1 MRCSTS
7 ATATTAPLCAASR
20 QQLQRLDTVYGA
32 LLRISPLVGNGAPY
46 TYGIPAS
53 NPFASDGDPATLGE
67 IYAYGFRNAHR
78 LTWSRTG
85 LGGPFISEL
94 GEHNLEEVDVL
105 AAGANYGWPVREG
118 NRAINPQNLGSV
130 FPLPANDASFGFTY
144 PAAQYDHEEGDAI
157 AGGFLVEGTVGMA
170 SRLHGAFVFGDIVN
184 GRVFYSYASALAGAD
199 DGNPA
204 TTAFVYELTL
214 LRAGVPTT
222 LLDVVR
228 GAVGNSS
235 LARTD
240 LRFATDLAGN
250 LSSLPSRTAGCGAC
264 CQPRLGRF
272 RPVAVDGARPRSRPG
287 RNRFPRGTPKV
298 IGWSQ
303 HGRSRPWDSS
313 PGSSSVGSWA
323 GSRAS
328 S

>member
-1 MRCSTS
+1 LLYISNGDYGS
-7 ATATTAPLCAASR
+7 ALRGQP

-32 LLRISPLVGNGAPY
+32 LLRISPRVGNGAPY

-85 LGGPFISEL
+85 WGGPFISEL

-118 NRAINPQNLGSV
+118 NRAIDPQDMTAV
-130 FPLPANDASFGFTY
+130 FALPANDASFGFTY
-144 PAAQYDHEEGDAI
+144 PVAQYDHEEGDAI
-157 AGGFLVEGTVGMA
+157 AGGLLVEGDVEMA

-184 GRVFYSYASALAGAD
+184 GRVFYSYASALADAD

-222 LLDVVR
+222 LLDVVSA
-228 GAVGNSS
+228 AVGNPS
-235 LARTD
+235 LSRTD

-250 LSSLPSRTAGCGAC
+250 LYITTKQDGWVRRLLPAPVGAIPALSRWMGLSLVVALGAIGS
-264 CQPRLGRF
+264 L
-272 RPVAVDGARPRSRPG
+272 AARRR
-287 RNRFPRGTPKV
+287 
-298 IGWSQ
+298 
-303 HGRSRPWDSS
+303 
-313 PGSSSVGSWA
+313 
-323 GSRAS
+323 
-328 S
+328 